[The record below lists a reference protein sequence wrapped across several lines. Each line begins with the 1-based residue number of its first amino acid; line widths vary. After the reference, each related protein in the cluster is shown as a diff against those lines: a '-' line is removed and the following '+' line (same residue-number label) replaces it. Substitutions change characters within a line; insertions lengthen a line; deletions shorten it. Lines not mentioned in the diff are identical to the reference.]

1 MHMTTKASSGRITA
15 AGSMSMAGQQQSA
28 LPTNQMQSNKQPNKS
43 IKYARILYQIKQM
56 ENTGFEMTFDIFD
69 TGYKVKSVT
78 CQAGE
83 RVFATYPEPDGC
95 QTVDPTNQSYFSRH
109 LLVSYA

>member
-1 MHMTTKASSGRITA
+1 
-15 AGSMSMAGQQQSA
+15 
-28 LPTNQMQSNKQPNKS
+28 
-43 IKYARILYQIKQM
+43 M

-69 TGYKVKSVT
+69 TAYKVESIT
-78 CQAGE
+78 CQDGE

-109 LLVSYA
+109 LLVRYAEGQHINQLRRK